1 MNKTL
6 KAAVALFLASSIS
19 YAGHAQTVGSPETT
33 VGGDTVYINRADYDY
48 TGSAA
53 RKDNGLSYSGAVGL
67 PLNPTAILPSEGT
80 VRVQASYFD
89 GSRLSNPDARIETKY
104 YGLFAAGR
112 VGESPLEISG
122 GINKH
127 AASAD
132 ADFFNPALNGP
143 FEREVKRSLDKSGFA
158 LGAKYQI
165 RDSFADPQGVRLA
178 VGVGHN
184 RALFKNTH
192 AYVVASKPFGVSNR
206 SITAHLGVRYD
217 RHKINTSSLFGGS
230 QSSSKFSVYTGAEV
244 PLDSNGHFNLVG
256 EIGTKTASSDGFL
269 ASSPYSLSLR
279 YQSNNGFAVNGGVAR
294 QGLLAKG
301 GGTLN
306 TKSGRFFVTV
316 GQSF

>member
-1 MNKTL
+1 MNKSL
-6 KAAVALFLASSIS
+6 KAAVGLFLASSIA

-33 VGGDTVYINRADYDY
+33 VGGETVYINRADYDY
-48 TGSAA
+48 VGSTAQ
-53 RKDNGLSYSGAVGL
+53 RDNGLSVSGAVGL
-67 PLNPTAILPSEGT
+67 PLNPTALLPQEGT

-89 GSRLSNPDARIETKY
+89 GSRLSSPDYRIKTKY
-104 YGLFAAGR
+104 YGVFAAGR
-112 VGESPLEISG
+112 AGDSLEISG

-127 AASAD
+127 AASAN
-132 ADFFNPALNGP
+132 AHFFDPLDNGP
-143 FEREVKRSLDKSGFA
+143 FERAVKRDLDKSGFA

-192 AYVVASKPFGVSNR
+192 AYLVASKPFGVSTR
-206 SITAHLGVRYD
+206 AVTGHLGLRYD
-217 RHKINTSSLFGGS
+217 RFKHNFLTGS
-230 QSSSKFSVYTGAEV
+230 GSGSSSKFSVYTGVEV
-244 PLDSNGHFNLVG
+244 PLDSNGNFNLVG

-269 ASSPYSLSLR
+269 ANSPYSLSLR
-279 YQSNNGFAVNGGVAR
+279 YQGNNGFALNGGIAR
-294 QGLLAKG
+294 QGLLSKG
-301 GGTLN
+301 SGYLS

>member
-6 KAAVALFLASSIS
+6 KTAVALFLASSIG

-33 VGGDTVYINRADYDY
+33 VGGETVYINRADYDY
-48 TGSAA
+48 VGSTAQ
-53 RKDNGLSYSGAVGL
+53 RDNGLSVSGAVGL
-67 PLNPTAILPSEGT
+67 PLNPTAILPEEGT

-89 GSRLSNPDARIETKY
+89 GPRLSNPDVRIKTKY
-104 YGLFAAGR
+104 YGVFAAGR
-112 VGESPLEISG
+112 VGDSLEISG
-122 GINKH
+122 GVNKH
-127 AASAD
+127 SASA
-132 ADFFNPALNGP
+132 NG
-143 FEREVKRSLDKSGFA
+143 FGASAYENAFDKSGFA

-165 RDSFADPQGVRLA
+165 RDSFGDPQGVRLA

-192 AYVVASKPFGVSNR
+192 AYVVASKPFGVSSR
-206 SITAHLGVRYD
+206 AITGHLGVRYD
-217 RHKINTSSLFGGS
+217 RHKINIFNYGE
-230 QSSSKFSVYTGAEV
+230 SSSKFSVYSGVEV

-256 EIGTKTASSDGFL
+256 EIGTKTASTDGFL

-279 YQSNNGFAVNGGVAR
+279 YQTDNGLAVNGGIAR
-294 QGLLAKG
+294 QGLLSSG
-301 GGTLN
+301 SGYLD